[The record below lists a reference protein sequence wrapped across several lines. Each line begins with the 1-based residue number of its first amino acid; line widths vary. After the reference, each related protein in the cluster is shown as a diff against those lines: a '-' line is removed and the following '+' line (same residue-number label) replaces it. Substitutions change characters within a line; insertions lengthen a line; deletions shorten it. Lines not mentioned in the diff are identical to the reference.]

1 MSIQFLPHEILF
13 RIFEFTISVSKEG
26 EFAYGANV
34 ASWDSNGEAI
44 AYRLV
49 CKAWSEPAF
58 RVAFRSVALFHKTAA
73 QQLLGLLAAQP
84 SRSIVYLAIGASEW
98 DDQDLSLE
106 ENSDRLLIEA
116 IEFTRVIAAVSSS
129 LTHLHLH
136 PLHVKA
142 RDFLLPAIRT
152 CRNLNTLVIS
162 PRFQSWDGSSW
173 GHNAFSRTDVVE
185 FSLPPLLERLE
196 LDFASTW
203 SAPFPII
210 SSQAQPNSIK
220 TIWLNCDSEE
230 HALWQVLTSS
240 ESLEFCQLY
249 FERLLER
256 EGTVQ
261 ALLNS
266 TSTMK
271 RLHFT
276 SNPTIEDLTHFDS
289 TAVPIF
295 DLLLPRYL
303 QLETLIVTATELSCR
318 LFRLLPRS
326 LRYLEITSLN
336 DQARF
341 FMDLQLLRD
350 LEDTSLEITLEELVV
365 KDTAQVYDQN
375 LIQEFYERCT
385 ARGII
390 FTFQPDSPAGSSM
403 SDS

>member
-1 MSIQFLPHEILF
+1 MSIQSFPHEILF
-13 RIFEFTISVSKEG
+13 KIFEFTISVSKEG
-26 EFAYGANV
+26 RFTYGANV
-34 ASWDSNGEAI
+34 ASWDSNGEAL

-58 RVAFRSVALFHKTAA
+58 RVAARSVALFHKTTA
-73 QQLLGLLAAQP
+73 QQFLAVLEAE
-84 SRSIVYLAIGASEW
+84 STRSTAIYLALGASEW
-98 DDQDLSLE
+98 DDKDLSQQ
-106 ENSDRLLIEA
+106 ENSDRLLPEA
-116 IEFTRVIAAVSSS
+116 IELIRVIVAVSSS

-142 RDFLLPAIRT
+142 RDYLLPAIRT
-152 CRNLNTLVIS
+152 CRKLETLVIS
-162 PRFQSWDGSSW
+162 PRFQSWDCSSW
-173 GHNAFSRTDVVE
+173 GVNAFAKTDVVE

-240 ESLEFCQLY
+240 ESLAFCQLY

-256 EGTVQ
+256 EG
-261 ALLNS
+261 
-266 TSTMK
+266 
-271 RLHFT
+271 
-276 SNPTIEDLTHFDS
+276 PTIEDLAHFDS
-289 TAVPIF
+289 TAIPIF
-295 DLLLPRYL
+295 DILLPLYH

-350 LEDTSLEITLEELVV
+350 LEDTSLEIHLEELVV

-390 FTFQPDSPAGSSM
+390 FTFQPDSPEGSSM

>member
-1 MSIQFLPHEILF
+1 MSIHFLPYEILF
-13 RIFEFTISVSKEG
+13 RILEFTITVSKEG

-34 ASWDSNGEAI
+34 ASWDLNGEAL

-58 RVAFRSVALFHKTAA
+58 RVASRSVALFHKTTA
-73 QQLLGLLAAQP
+73 QQYLSILEAD
-84 SRSIVYLAIGASEW
+84 STRSTVYLALGASEW
-98 DDQDLSLE
+98 DDKDLSLE
-106 ENSDRLLIEA
+106 ENSDRLLLEA
-116 IEFTRVIAAVSSS
+116 IELIRVIVAVSTS

-142 RDFLLPAIRT
+142 RDYLLPAIRT
-152 CRNLNTLVIS
+152 CRNLRTLVIS
-162 PRFQSWDGSSW
+162 PRFQSWDGSTW
-173 GHNAFSRTDVVE
+173 GLNAFGRTDVVE

-210 SSQAQPNSIK
+210 SSQAEPNSIK
-220 TIWLNCDSEE
+220 TIWLNCDCEE

-240 ESLEFCQLY
+240 ESLEDCQLY

-256 EGTVQ
+256 EG
-261 ALLNS
+261 
-266 TSTMK
+266 
-271 RLHFT
+271 
-276 SNPTIEDLTHFDS
+276 PTIEDLANFDS

-350 LEDTSLEITLEELVV
+350 LEDHSLGITLEELVV
-365 KDTAQVYDQN
+365 RDSAQVYSPD

-390 FTFQPDSPAGSSM
+390 FTFYPDSPDGSST